1 MIVDLEIYQPA
12 PLEDLST
19 SELHVHI
26 NRVLEGDLPGFVLA
40 ASMTEAFSSSV
51 AYAQSQGLE
60 GGVNST
66 TMTFNYDNTSDHLT
80 SRDAPGPEDWESLGI
95 TPLHSDGEE
104 GDRMLSINQ
113 ALAGAY
119 DIMIFGRGP
128 KIAGDMPIELWD
140 SLQDENM
147 GVLLG
152 GKVDSEMLATRAT
165 RLAVSAG
172 QTIVFNPSQPHM
184 GVTREAPRRSNATF
198 FHDVA

>member
-1 MIVDLEIYQPA
+1 MIVNLEVHQPS
-12 PLEDLST
+12 PLENISAG
-19 SELHVHI
+19 ELRANI
-26 NRVLEGDLPGFVLA
+26 DRVLNGDLPGFVMA
-40 ASMTEAFSSSV
+40 ASMTDAFPASV
-51 AYAQSQGLE
+51 AYAHELGLE

-66 TMTFNYDNTSDHLT
+66 TMTFNYDNTSSHLDT
-80 SRDAPGPEDWESLGI
+80 GDAPGPEDWEGLGI
-95 TPLHSDGEE
+95 TPLHADGEE

-119 DIMIFGRGP
+119 DIIIFGRGP

-140 SLQDENM
+140 SLQGENM

-152 GKVDSEMLATRAT
+152 GKVDTEMLVSRAT

-184 GVTREAPRRSNATF
+184 GVTRKAPRRSNATF
-198 FHDVA
+198 FHAPA